1 MATVPRQPTP
11 TVANVDHLIDE
22 NGARVDV
29 PDASPIKV
37 AGEHEE
43 TVGSTGPT
51 NWWLYGL
58 VGLAIVIAVLFLMQM
73 FQGAPAT
80 DVQPG
85 TPTSESVV
93 APAAGTDVPVA
104 DPVVPTQ

>member
-1 MATVPRQPTP
+1 MATAPKQAAP
-11 TVANVDHLIDE
+11 TVASVDALIDE
-22 NGARVDV
+22 NGSRIDV
-29 PDASPIKV
+29 PDGSPIKV

-43 TVGSTGPT
+43 SVASTGPT

-58 VGLAIVIAVLFLMQM
+58 VGLAVVVAVLFLMQM

-85 TPTSESVV
+85 TPSAESVV
-93 APAAGTDVPVA
+93 APAADPAVPVA
-104 DPVVPTQ
+104 VPATP

>member
-1 MATVPRQPTP
+1 MATAPKQPQP
-11 TVANVDHLIDE
+11 TVAKDDHLNDE
-22 NGARVDV
+22 NGSRIDV
-29 PDASPIKV
+29 PDGSAIKV
-37 AGEHEE
+37 AGDHEA
-43 TVGSTGPT
+43 TVGATGPT

-93 APAAGTDVPVA
+93 APAADPAMPVQE
-104 DPVVPTQ
+104 PVVPAN